1 MVALTRKTTMR
12 ICMFNNLFPP
22 VKSGSSHFT
31 VTLARNLVARG
42 HQVTVVTARLHG
54 TDLCEDL
61 DGIDVQRLP
70 CLLVP
75 PLEIAHGFKHL
86 SYTLLPGALSRVQGL
101 CRERGFDLLHQHG
114 QIFDTALL
122 SAYLARRQK
131 IPLVTTIHTPVHHTT
146 PAYLAILATLDKT
159 VVRRLITDHAAALV
173 APDKTVLDNIAERYR
188 HPWVEEIPYGVD
200 PVETTEAGAAAVRA
214 RYGLGER
221 PVIVSIGHV
230 HNLRDR
236 CDLIAAMP
244 EVLRAI
250 PQAHL
255 LIVGDVLTEKPRNL
269 VASLGLAE
277 HVTFTGGVA
286 HSQIGDYLSA
296 ATIEAH
302 WLNET
307 PGLGIAAMEAMSAGK
322 AVVSSIGPD
331 DLGPGLLKPGENIF
345 LIEPGSTQ
353 SIAGAVIRLLGDA
366 DLRARVGEA
375 GRRLILEQFSWA
387 SVTDQQE
394 DLYRRVLAR
403 HGARPAG

>member
-1 MVALTRKTTMR
+1 MTY
-12 ICMFNNLFPP
+12 
-22 VKSGSSHFT
+22 
-31 VTLARNLVARG
+31 
-42 HQVTVVTARLHG
+42 
-54 TDLCEDL
+54 
-61 DGIDVQRLP
+61 
-70 CLLVP
+70 
-75 PLEIAHGFKHL
+75 GFGV
-86 SYTLLPGALSRVQGL
+86 LLPPHCGL
-101 CRERGFDLLHQHG
+101 DP
-114 QIFDTALL
+114 D
-122 SAYLARRQK
+122 
-131 IPLVTTIHTPVHHTT
+131 
-146 PAYLAILATLDKT
+146 
-159 VVRRLITDHAAALV
+159 AALRFFSQWSPTLMN
-173 APDKTVLDNIAERYR
+173 AGRSMFFIASASWAY
-188 HPWVEEIPYGVD
+188 WYASTD
-200 PVETTEAGAAAVRA
+200 PMCGKSDS
-214 RYGLGER
+214 GLGER

-269 VASLGLAE
+269 VASLGLVE

-375 GRRLILEQFSWA
+375 GRRLILEEFSWA

-394 DLYRRVLAR
+394 DLYRRVLERAGR
-403 HGARPAG
+403 GARG